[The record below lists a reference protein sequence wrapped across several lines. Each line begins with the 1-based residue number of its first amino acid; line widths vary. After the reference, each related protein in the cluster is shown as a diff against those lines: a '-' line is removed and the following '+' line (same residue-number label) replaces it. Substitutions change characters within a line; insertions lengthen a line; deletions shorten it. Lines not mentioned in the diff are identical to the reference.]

1 MTPVTP
7 YNDTP
12 LSIVII
18 GKGKV
23 GQSLTQ
29 LFSILPS
36 SETNIK
42 KVVNVGRSKS
52 AQISEVSQANIVF
65 LCVDDSSIEQLCKEL
80 VPSLPVACIVSHCSG
95 ALDSSILSAAHH
107 KGCHTASAH
116 PLNSFPNLDDSL
128 SLFSSR
134 EHGSYLY
141 AEGDEMAL
149 GILLPLFTS
158 AGFVSVPIEREAKPL
173 YHAACVFAC
182 NYLVSLMAMSLE
194 SATAAGLD
202 RKQFWAS
209 LQPLIRTTLDNI
221 GNKGINDSLSG
232 PIARGDSHTVDY
244 HIQSLNEKSP
254 SLTDSYINL
263 GLHALDIA
271 ASKNEL
277 TEEQLDSLRAILNKE
292 K

>member
-1 MTPVTP
+1 
-7 YNDTP
+7 
-12 LSIVII
+12 
-18 GKGKV
+18 
-23 GQSLTQ
+23 
-29 LFSILPS
+29 
-36 SETNIK
+36 
-42 KVVNVGRSKS
+42 
-52 AQISEVSQANIVF
+52 
-65 LCVDDSSIEQLCKEL
+65 
-80 VPSLPVACIVSHCSG
+80 
-95 ALDSSILSAAHH
+95 
-107 KGCHTASAH
+107 
-116 PLNSFPNLDDSL
+116 
-128 SLFSSR
+128 
-134 EHGSYLY
+134 
-141 AEGDEMAL
+141 MAL